1 MSELNK
7 AVMILQRLIELCNS
21 NYKIDSASIS
31 SSPFSGI
38 SHNSSNNKQNTDDN
52 NNNNNSHQAAAALI
66 DSIENCQINFKL
78 FNE

>member
-21 NYKIDSASIS
+21 NYKIDS
-31 SSPFSGI
+31 
-38 SHNSSNNKQNTDDN
+38 
-52 NNNNNSHQAAAALI
+52 I